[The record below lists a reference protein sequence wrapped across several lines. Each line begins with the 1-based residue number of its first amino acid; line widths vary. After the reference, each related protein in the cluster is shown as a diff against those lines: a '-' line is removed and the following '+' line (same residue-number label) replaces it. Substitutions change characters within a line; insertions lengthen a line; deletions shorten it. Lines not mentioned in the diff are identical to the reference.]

1 MEGSTAEEKMLGP
14 GVTRWRSFRS
24 EDEWD
29 FEEIADL
36 SSGEEEEEVDFE
48 ENHASD
54 AINNS
59 QERIDQ
65 PPIEKSELT
74 EEGMFNYQSFTI
86 LKKN

>member
-1 MEGSTAEEKMLGP
+1 M
-14 GVTRWRSFRS
+14 
-24 EDEWD
+24 
-29 FEEIADL
+29 